1 MKTKDATSPNDNLVC
16 TSEFFKELTPDRNF
30 SSLENKCKFISNWTR
45 KTQCSVVLIN
55 SHIRSFSDLKQNNE
69 LLHCDE

>member
-1 MKTKDATSPNDNLVC
+1 MKTKDAKSLNDNLVC

-30 SSLENKCKFISNWTR
+30 SSLENKCEFISNWTR

-55 SHIRSFSDLKQNNE
+55 SHIRSFSDLKQNND